1 MHPNTLRDGRCPDYL
16 LMDGKTVKETDAGE
30 TTRRFQPGLWIG
42 WILAAVFVCIAA
54 WLAHHA
60 AWLQRQLNLAEG
72 NAARVQMRLDHANEV
87 ADVLTSP
94 QARHVVLSE
103 ARGPARPG
111 GDANWL
117 ESDGALVFVASGLKP
132 LPAGKTYELWME
144 ALQSEAPLP
153 AGMFQPNPDG
163 SAAVVLPPLPAHT
176 QPRRFLVTVEPVSGS
191 ATPSL
196 PIVMQGQ

>member
-1 MHPNTLRDGRCPDYL
+1 
-16 LMDGKTVKETDAGE
+16 MDGKTVNERDADETM
-30 TTRRFQPGLWIG
+30 RRFRPGFWIG

-54 WLAHHA
+54 WLAHHS

-72 NAARVQMRLDHANEV
+72 NAARVQMKLDHANEV
-87 ADVLTSP
+87 ADVLTSA
-94 QARHVVLSE
+94 QARHVVLTE
-103 ARGPARPG
+103 ARGPARPAG
-111 GDANWL
+111 QANWL
-117 ESDGALVFVASGLKP
+117 ENEGALVFVASGLKP

-144 ALQSEAPLP
+144 PTQGKAPLP
-153 AGMFQPNPDG
+153 AGMFQPNADG

-176 QPRRFLVTVEPVSGS
+176 QARRFLVTVEPAGGS